1 MNLTLPIK
9 GLQPGEQ
16 RRSLNKIVPVCKC
29 GFESI
34 SSLHQLVVCEDQPV
48 AKISVLWSG
57 HRDSIPGNADL
68 CTHFAMEVYLRRA
81 TANSITVKTMPDA
94 DHPIESGLLSIPLRN
109 RSRILLDSPG
119 ITNKAVAL
127 IGIESTLASS
137 PLSPNPRLFAG
148 ETQPSES
155 IGTWVVITQS
165 WHIYG

>member
-1 MNLTLPIK
+1 
-9 GLQPGEQ
+9 
-16 RRSLNKIVPVCKC
+16 
-29 GFESI
+29 
-34 SSLHQLVVCEDQPV
+34 
-48 AKISVLWSG
+48 
-57 HRDSIPGNADL
+57 
-68 CTHFAMEVYLRRA
+68 MEVYLRRA
-81 TANSITVKTMPDA
+81 TANSVTVKTIPDA
-94 DHPIESGLLSIPLRN
+94 DHSIESELLSIPLRN

-148 ETQPSES
+148 ENQPSES